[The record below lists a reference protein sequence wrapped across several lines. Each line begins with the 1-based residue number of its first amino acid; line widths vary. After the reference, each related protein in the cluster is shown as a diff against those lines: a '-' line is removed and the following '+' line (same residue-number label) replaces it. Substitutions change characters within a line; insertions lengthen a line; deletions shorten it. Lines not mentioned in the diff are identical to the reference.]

1 MSVLAAKRG
10 CDIAVVFVSRFHS
23 KQELLISPAETGRWA
38 IPSGTSADSGP
49 YMMLQIETNYNDT
62 CQC

>member
-1 MSVLAAKRG
+1 MLVAKWG
-10 CDIAVVFVSRFHS
+10 CDIAVVFVSRFRR
-23 KQELLISPAETGRWA
+23 KQEQLISSAETGRWA
-38 IPSGTSADSGP
+38 ISSGMSADSGP